1 MEEYHNWKKR
11 ADASVTENCIF
22 VFFKLAIGHANFWL
36 LFVRNRLWTLLLASW
51 VVARV
56 SQCNMN
62 NTYSR
67 TNFLLLV
74 PAIGSVLCYFC
85 SKFKTFK
92 HSLIYDMESRH
103 TYIFINMI
111 FLGQFR
117 FHPWTR
123 TWTQVETAFRMFD
136 VDQDGFLSW
145 EEFQQVRSL
154 DLFLC

>member
-22 VFFKLAIGHANFWL
+22 VYFKLAIGHANFWL

-67 TNFLLLV
+67 TIFLLLV

-103 TYIFINMI
+103 TYIFLNN
-111 FLGQFR
+111 FVFTLGLRLEFR
-117 FHPWTR
+117 LGLRWRQHFECSMWTR
-123 TWTQVETAFRMFD
+123 MDSSA
-136 VDQDGFLSW
+136 G
-145 EEFQQVRSL
+145 RS
-154 DLFLC
+154 FNKWGA